1 MASVKTLTVET
12 RSKGGTGP
20 ARATRRSG
28 LIPGIL
34 YGTGIDPLMVAI
46 DTKTLKLELQ
56 DPYYHTK
63 LYDLKV
69 GSTNHRAL
77 MRAVQLN
84 PVTDIPIHVD
94 FLRVDPSS
102 RITVDILLKFVNDDK
117 SPGIKRGGVLN
128 IVYHDLQLSCPVD
141 SIPEQITIDLSGLE
155 VGQSIHL
162 EDIKLPA
169 GVQVVHSNRDYTLA
183 TIVAPSGLKSDS
195 SETTD
200 EQNATPTTEESK

>member
-63 LYDLKV
+63 LYYKLDQ
-69 GSTNHRAL
+69 
-77 MRAVQLN
+77 QLL
-84 PVTDIPIHVD
+84 
-94 FLRVDPSS
+94 LRV
-102 RITVDILLKFVNDDK
+102 
-117 SPGIKRGGVLN
+117 
-128 IVYHDLQLSCPVD
+128 
-141 SIPEQITIDLSGLE
+141 E
-155 VGQSIHL
+155 
-162 EDIKLPA
+162 
-169 GVQVVHSNRDYTLA
+169 
-183 TIVAPSGLKSDS
+183 
-195 SETTD
+195 
-200 EQNATPTTEESK
+200 